1 METEYT
7 TKSPPRI
14 LIVDDVDV
22 NVEILDNIVSQEGYE
37 TLCALKVKDAIE
49 LIRQTRPSLILS
61 DISMPEIDGY
71 EFCRMLKNHPKT
83 RDIPVIFVT
92 ALSNEEEKKKA
103 FMAGAVDYI
112 PKPVDA
118 VEVVMRVNNHLA
130 AYRMKQQMEDYNRLM
145 HKMVEEQKSHLEKGQ
160 RNMLLSLIRIMER
173 RHPYMKYH
181 LKNVG
186 HNSRILAQGL
196 QFLPEYENEITDEF
210 VECMDMA
217 AKLHNIGS
225 IVVPERMHPWED
237 GMDEVSPEYV
247 QMCTEEGG
255 KIIADING
263 ENDDSLLIGM
273 ASRIARYHHCHW
285 DGGGNPPL
293 KGKEIP
299 LEARITLL
307 ANNYDTL
314 TAGRNGM
321 GGYSAEEAKEI
332 INEKSGLIFDPDIV
346 KVFNKIQRQ
355 MTCSGRGEEEIA
367 DRQ

>member
-1 METEYT
+1 METEHT
-7 TKSPPRI
+7 KKSPPKI

-22 NVEILDNIVSQEGYE
+22 NVEILDNIISQEGYE
-37 TLCALKVKDAIE
+37 TLCALKVQDAVD
-49 LIRQTRPSLILS
+49 LIRKTKPSLVLS

-118 VEVVMRVNNHLA
+118 VEVVMRVNNHLG
-130 AYRMKQQMEDYNRLM
+130 AYQMKQQMEDYNRLM
-145 HKMVEEQKSHLEKGQ
+145 HKMVEEQKRQLEDGQ
-160 RNMLLSLIRIMER
+160 RSMLLSLVRIMER

-210 VECMDMA
+210 VDCMNMA

-225 IVVPERMHPWED
+225 IVVPERMHPWEE
-237 GMDEVSPEYV
+237 GLGEVSSEYV

-255 KIIADING
+255 KIIEDING
-263 ENDDSLLIGM
+263 ENGDSLLIQM
-273 ASRIARYHHCHW
+273 AANIARYHHSHW
-285 DGGGNPPL
+285 DGCGSPSL

-307 ANNYDTL
+307 ANDYDTL
-314 TAGRNGM
+314 TAGRNGR
-321 GGYSAEEAKEI
+321 GGYTAEEAKKI
-332 INEKSGLIFDPDIV
+332 INDKSGIIYDPDLV
-346 KVFNKIQRQ
+346 QVFNKIQRQ
-355 MTCSGRGEEEIA
+355 MKCENRGEEESVNG
-367 DRQ
+367 